1 MYVIY
6 DTTSNTGAEYI
17 DANGNNCVLEE
28 NAEKFE
34 TSQEASDAIT
44 IRGWDEWATVYELS

>member
-34 TSQEASDAIT
+34 TYWEASDAIT
-44 IRGWDEWATVYELS
+44 RRGWDEWATVYELS